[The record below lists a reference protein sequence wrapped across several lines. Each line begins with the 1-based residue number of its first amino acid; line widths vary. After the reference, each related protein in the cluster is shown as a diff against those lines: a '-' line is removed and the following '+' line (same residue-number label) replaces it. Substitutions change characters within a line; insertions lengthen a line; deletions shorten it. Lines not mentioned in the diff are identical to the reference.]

1 MEKKSK
7 NKPAR
12 RMTSEQKIRMEKIHY
27 LLSRHGAKYSSDELI
42 QELKRLDVYISKP
55 TLLNDLEAMRKE
67 GARIPDITKGQHG
80 RKYYYES
87 EFDFKKLHILHELTK
102 EERDK
107 ISALVD
113 LVSSIK
119 GLPEV
124 SIQGLVH
131 LKGFVNQHPRKIIS
145 YEENPCDDYMH
156 IVNELFEHIAKREI
170 ITFSY
175 DGYHHPHRR
184 VTLHPRQLRQYDLR
198 FYLIGLDD
206 STNKIQHFPIDRIKD
221 IKVVS
226 NSYWCDDNHFIDD
239 SMIEELYRDVVGV
252 TIPEN
257 STVEEILC
265 WISDID
271 YKYATTRP
279 LHHSQI
285 TVSSE
290 ESKVLRNKYKVPNDG
305 FFIRFK
311 CMVNYELKRELIG
324 YGKGLIVLSPSNLNR
339 EICEHL
345 EGMTLLYS
353 QAIGLKEK
361 EL

>member
-1 MEKKSK
+1 MEQ
-7 NKPAR
+7 NKTQTLL
-12 RMTSEQKIRMEKIHY
+12 MTREQKIRIGKIHY
-27 LLSRHGAKYSSDELI
+27 LLSRPGSKYSSDELI
-42 QELKRLDVYISKP
+42 QELKRLDINISKP
-55 TLLNDLEAMRKE
+55 TLLKDIDALRVA
-67 GARIPDITKGQHG
+67 GADIPEISSGQHG
-80 RKYYYES
+80 RKYYYEH
-87 EFDFKKLHILHELTK
+87 EFNFKELHIIHELTK

-119 GLPEV
+119 GIPEV

-131 LKGFVNQHPRKIIS
+131 LKEFVNQYPRKIIS
-145 YEENPCDDYMH
+145 YEENPSNDYLQ
-156 IVNELFEHIAKREI
+156 IVNDLFENISKREM

-175 DGYHHPHRR
+175 DGYHHPHRI

-198 FYLIGLDD
+198 FYLIGLDAD
-206 STNKIQHFPIDRIKD
+206 TYKICHFPVDRIRD

-226 NSYWCDDNHFIDD
+226 ESNRCDDHYFIND
-239 SMIEELYRDVVGV
+239 SKIEELYHDVVGV

-257 STVEEILC
+257 SKVESILC

-271 YKYATTRP
+271 YKYVTTKP

-285 TVSSE
+285 TVSDE

-305 FFIRFK
+305 FFIRIK

-324 YGKGLIVLSPSNLNR
+324 YGKGLIVLTPSYLNR
-339 EICEHL
+339 EICDHL
-345 EGMTLLYS
+345 ERMTLLYI
-353 QAIGLKEK
+353 AKL
-361 EL
+361 

>member
-1 MEKKSK
+1 MEKNAK

-27 LLSRHGAKYSSDELI
+27 LLSRRGAKYTSGELI
-42 QELKRLDVYISKP
+42 QELKKLGIYISKP
-55 TLLNDLEAMRKE
+55 TLLNDLDAIRKA
-67 GARIPDITKGQHG
+67 GARIPDISTGQHG

-87 EFDFKKLHILHELTK
+87 EFDFEQLHIQHELNK

-113 LVSSIK
+113 MVSSIK

-156 IVNELFEHIAKREI
+156 IVYELFDHIARRET

-206 STNKIQHFPIDRIKD
+206 DTNEIKHFPIDRIRD

-226 NSYWCDDNHFIDD
+226 DSNWCDDNYFIDD
-239 SMIEELYRDVVGV
+239 NMIEGVYHDIVGV

-257 STVEEILC
+257 SVVEDITC

-271 YKYATTRP
+271 YKYATTKP

-290 ESKVLRNKYKVPNDG
+290 ESKVLRNRYKVPKDG
-305 FFIRFK
+305 FFIKLK

-324 YGKGLIVLSPSNLNR
+324 YGKGLIVLSPGHLNK

-345 EGMTLLYS
+345 EGMTMLYS
-353 QAIGLKEK
+353 QALRLKEK
-361 EL
+361 